1 MVKAYP
7 GEDPVPLEASIAH
20 RMTDVEPV
28 LFDFAG
34 TLFMP
39 RAPSELVLESG
50 PRAGLRVSDKI
61 AAPAADDPGHVLAL
75 SPRRRGDR

>member
-39 RAPSELVLESG
+39 CAPSELVLESA
-50 PRAGLRVSDKI
+50 RALGL
-61 AAPAADDPGHVLAL
+61 G
-75 SPRRRGDR
+75 